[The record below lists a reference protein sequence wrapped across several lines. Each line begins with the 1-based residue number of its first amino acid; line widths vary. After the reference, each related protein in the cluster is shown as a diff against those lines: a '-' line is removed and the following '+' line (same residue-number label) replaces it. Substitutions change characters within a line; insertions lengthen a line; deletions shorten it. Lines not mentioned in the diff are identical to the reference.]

1 MKTTGFLCCLFACL
15 QIGAQG
21 QTRVIEQPA
30 FDTWNST
37 TLEIDRIELSDT
49 ATVFYVDAF
58 FRPHYW
64 IQIVKETT
72 LQADGKSYPIRS
84 AEGITLS
91 EKFWMPD
98 SGTASFRLFFPPLP
112 KGTRQVDFIEGNEE
126 RAFRIWGIRLDGTKP
141 EAQPSQYV
149 FNPDLKLE
157 EPKLERGTGTLEGEL
172 IGYKEGMS
180 KSLQLILFNMLTGNS
195 EEHYVDILSN
205 GTFRFE
211 SPLIALTS
219 VVLIG
224 DGITHRQFYMKP
236 GETTRLKVNL
246 SEICRSQSKKR
257 QAEQSLG
264 DKYYFSGALADLNNE
279 LGNSEQQEPFF
290 GANSQE
296 AYMQQIKEIG
306 AMTTLDQYKSY
317 WTAKYEKAAK
327 ELEQM
332 TGISNARRT
341 LIDQRLKHELAR
353 ELMTYGIIDYYYR
366 QANNIPRD
374 SVLAD
379 RPELIPQQ
387 SYFDFLPK
395 CIPNDGYFFY
405 DGSFAYMLAQL
416 RYTNF
421 SGKKLERKQGEP
433 LPDNTA
439 DLTRIMGYNAG
450 PLFDLLTAYRYASSI
465 AEFQP
470 LTADDKSKLDA
481 LNPALK
487 TELLAMNER
496 LLQTI
501 EENKKKSGYT
511 VDRVNIAEIPEEE
524 LFNAIITPYRGKV
537 IFVDF
542 WATWCGPCKAA
553 MKMTEPVKKEYADK
567 EVVFLYLAGENSPKG
582 AWEQM
587 IPDIKGEHYRMSE
600 KQWAYMGKKF
610 GVQGVP
616 SYMVIARDGT
626 PTHFQVGFPGVETMK
641 KWLNEELAK

>member
-15 QIGAQG
+15 QIGAHG

-49 ATVFYVDAF
+49 ATVFYIDAYYY
-58 FRPHYW
+58 PHYW

-141 EAQPSQYV
+141 KVQPSQYV

-172 IGYKEGMS
+172 IGYRKEMGTS
-180 KSLQLILFNMLTGNS
+180 INLYPSNMLTGNTDEYS
-195 EEHYVDILSN
+195 VDIQPN
-205 GTFRFE
+205 GTFRVE
-211 SPLIALTS
+211 IPLITVSCVGMA
-219 VVLIG
+219 G
-224 DGITHRQFYMKP
+224 CGINSRPFYLKP
-236 GETTRLKVNL
+236 GEKTHVKINL
-246 SEICRSQSKKR
+246 PEIFRSQSKKR
-257 QAEQSLG
+257 QNELSLG

-279 LGNSEQQEPFF
+279 LANNEQKVPFL
-290 GANSQE
+290 GADGRE

-317 WTAKYEKAAK
+317 WTTKYEKAAK

-332 TGISNARRT
+332 TGISDARRM
-341 LIDQRLKHELAR
+341 LISLYLKHELAR

-395 CIPNDGYFFY
+395 CIPNDSYFIY
-405 DGSFAYMLAQL
+405 NGSFAHMLSL
-416 RYTNF
+416 FRYTNF
-421 SGKKLERKQGEP
+421 SGKKLKQDESF
-433 LPDNTA
+433 PDNTA
-439 DLTRIMGYNAG
+439 DLAHIMGSSTG

-470 LTADDKSKLDA
+470 LTTDDKSKLDA

-553 MKMTEPVKKEYADK
+553 MKVTEPVKKEYADK

>member
-141 EAQPSQYV
+141 EAQPSQYA

-211 SPLIALTS
+211 SPLITLTS

-290 GANSQE
+290 
-296 AYMQQIKEIG
+296 
-306 AMTTLDQYKSY
+306 
-317 WTAKYEKAAK
+317 W
-327 ELEQM
+327 
-332 TGISNARRT
+332 
-341 LIDQRLKHELAR
+341 
-353 ELMTYGIIDYYYR
+353 
-366 QANNIPRD
+366 
-374 SVLAD
+374 
-379 RPELIPQQ
+379 
-387 SYFDFLPK
+387 
-395 CIPNDGYFFY
+395 
-405 DGSFAYMLAQL
+405 
-416 RYTNF
+416 
-421 SGKKLERKQGEP
+421 RK
-433 LPDNTA
+433 
-439 DLTRIMGYNAG
+439 
-450 PLFDLLTAYRYASSI
+450 
-465 AEFQP
+465 
-470 LTADDKSKLDA
+470 
-481 LNPALK
+481 
-487 TELLAMNER
+487 
-496 LLQTI
+496 
-501 EENKKKSGYT
+501 
-511 VDRVNIAEIPEEE
+511 
-524 LFNAIITPYRGKV
+524 
-537 IFVDF
+537 
-542 WATWCGPCKAA
+542 
-553 MKMTEPVKKEYADK
+553 
-567 EVVFLYLAGENSPKG
+567 
-582 AWEQM
+582 
-587 IPDIKGEHYRMSE
+587 
-600 KQWAYMGKKF
+600 
-610 GVQGVP
+610 
-616 SYMVIARDGT
+616 
-626 PTHFQVGFPGVETMK
+626 
-641 KWLNEELAK
+641 